1 MVTTDQWWTYRF
13 LQPVRRHEH
22 GVWRGD
28 PQDPWRLF
36 PWADELCQKPPVCGW
51 WARTQQPPVWCSGAC
66 APSLVCCTS
75 QGLMGHTPSLQFLS
89 SSQIQRSGVTIK
101 CSEIAFGTDWELT
114 TVGIKWREQSHT
126 EKKTKQLNYEC
137 SEHRKELSNES
148 NIQSSNT
155 FSSGESANQIY
166 RVTLSAHHIIQLWKS
181 YQRIRQYISK

>member
-1 MVTTDQWWTYRF
+1 VVTTDQWWTYRF

-126 EKKTKQLNYEC
+126 EKKNKTTELWMQWTQKRTKQWIKYTKFEYFQL
-137 SEHRKELSNES
+137 
-148 NIQSSNT
+148 
-155 FSSGESANQIY
+155 G
-166 RVTLSAHHIIQLWKS
+166 RVS
-181 YQRIRQYISK
+181 